1 MSETTSTSAMRK
13 GLDQFVSP
21 DKKFETNKRSGKQL
35 IVIAWIIEVIV
46 VLTGLFFA
54 FFRFSKLELK
64 FLKEFLKGFL
74 KEFLKDFYFGQKF

>member
-54 FFRFSKLELK
+54 FYNIVLLFRICYKICKIFAENS
-64 FLKEFLKGFL
+64 
-74 KEFLKDFYFGQKF
+74 

>member
-46 VLTGLFFA
+46 VFAGLFFA
-54 FFRFSKLELK
+54 LYKLMRLLLSSFSSSVNST
-64 FLKEFLKGFL
+64 FTVW
-74 KEFLKDFYFGQKF
+74 

>member
-21 DKKFETNKRSGKQL
+21 DQKFETNKRSGKQL

-46 VLTGLFFA
+46 VFAGLFFA
-54 FFRFSKLELK
+54 LYNIALA
-64 FLKEFLKGFL
+64 
-74 KEFLKDFYFGQKF
+74 